1 MFFFSVSYV
10 SNAGRVESCPSSPL
24 FIPAK
29 PEKKSVRRARKD
41 TKDSG
46 GGSTDSEDHVAAGIK
61 ETSVKKRHKGPTN
74 QKESKGKTVPKTRA
88 EEGQESQDAEVTQ
101 RSTVT
106 EKGQDQETPAKQEQK
121 QQKTA
126 GEVTAAP
133 QTEEQQQ
140 QPNKT
145 SKDLGEQCFTH
156 FIWFQSCQ
164 RRWKNMWQCE

>member
-1 MFFFSVSYV
+1 M
-10 SNAGRVESCPSSPL
+10 
-24 FIPAK
+24 
-29 PEKKSVRRARKD
+29 RRTRKH
-41 TKDSG
+41 TKDG
-46 GGSTDSEDHVAAGIK
+46 AGGSTDSEDHVAAGIK
-61 ETSVKKRHKGPTN
+61 ETSKKKRRKGPTN
-74 QKESKGKTVPKTRA
+74 QKESKGRTAGKNRA
-88 EEGQESQDAEVTQ
+88 EEGQEIQDAEVTQ

-106 EKGQDQETPAKQEQK
+106 EKHQDQELSAKQEQK

-126 GEVTAAP
+126 SDVAAL
-133 QTEEQQQ
+133 QAEQP